1 MVGKK
6 VCIFPMGPPYQ
17 LIHDCRNRFPLYDKS
32 LRLPSKTNITLV
44 HKIPMKNYKDDSR
57 KTFDKVAIKYESSC
71 FGRQAR
77 RLYDKVEQFNHEF
90 ILDLGCGKGNLLE
103 KLKKYNSRLY
113 GADISPEM
121 IKYARERLGNYAE
134 LNVADSESLPWEDN
148 SFDIIVCTLSF
159 HHYPNPGKS
168 LNEMKRVLRKNGHII
183 IAEAWLPPLFRD
195 IANLFM
201 NNRLNKTGDVR
212 VYSKY
217 EWLNMLR
224 SAGFN
229 NIDFEKV
236 SGVFVII
243 TAEFSK

>member
-1 MVGKK
+1 
-6 VCIFPMGPPYQ
+6 
-17 LIHDCRNRFPLYDKS
+17 
-32 LRLPSKTNITLV
+32 
-44 HKIPMKNYKDDSR
+44 MKNYKEDSR
-57 KTFDKVAIKYESSC
+57 KTFDEMAVEYENSY
-71 FGRQAR
+71 FGRMSGK
-77 RLYDKVEQFNHEF
+77 LYDKVALKVEHFRHEF
-90 ILDLGCGKGNLLE
+90 ILDLGCGTGNLLE
-103 KLKKYNSRLY
+103 ILKKYKSKLY
-113 GADISPEM
+113 GADISSEM

-134 LNVADSESLPWEDN
+134 LKVADSESLPWEDN

-183 IAEAWLPPLFRD
+183 IAEGLLPALIRD
-195 IANLFM
+195 IANLLLKSKF
-201 NNRLNKTGDVR
+201 NKTGDVR

-236 SGVFVII
+236 SGFFLII
-243 TAEFSK
+243 TARISK